1 MCSSK
6 MKEHLI
12 IDGHNAIHAVP
23 DLAKEMKRDRN
34 LARDSLLHLLE
45 PLQIKEGC
53 LLTVVFDGRNGPQTV
68 SMHRGNPDY
77 TIVYSSSIEGAD
89 GVIEKMLMSANR
101 ADRIVVVTNDGLIRN
116 CAYANGASAMRVS
129 EALKRL
135 DHCIEVSKE
144 SFKHKGSLKNGV
156 VNEKPFENK
165 IPFPGK

>member
-1 MCSSK
+1 

-68 SMHRGNPDY
+68 SKHRGNPDY

-89 GVIEKMLMSANR
+89 GVIEKMLMAANR
-101 ADRIVVVTNDGLIRN
+101 PDRIVVVTNDGLIRN

-135 DHCIEVSKE
+135 DHCIEVRKNHSSTKEVSKT
-144 SFKHKGSLKNGV
+144 GAIMKNLSRTRF
-156 VNEKPFENK
+156 PFPENK
-165 IPFPGK
+165 FSH